1 MISLKKLLPLPVL
14 ALALLAGCGSSSK
27 EAPASYLFVNSA
39 KSASVATAA
48 NGTITLT
55 LKGVDPK
62 TIYFSDRPK
71 RDSGHQNTTDFVN
84 KWNSSDANDSFKKDP
99 PNAAIEGTKT
109 GTSQEQSMVVELTNP
124 RLNGTTLTYTA
135 KRVGTASKGLSHYK
149 DRHQASLPH
158 DLTNISVFID
168 DLCYRTGVGC

>member
-1 MISLKKLLPLPVL
+1 
-14 ALALLAGCGSSSK
+14 
-27 EAPASYLFVNSA
+27 
-39 KSASVATAA
+39 
-48 NGTITLT
+48 
-55 LKGVDPK
+55 
-62 TIYFSDRPK
+62 
-71 RDSGHQNTTDFVN
+71 
-84 KWNSSDANDSFKKDP
+84 
-99 PNAAIEGTKT
+99 
-109 GTSQEQSMVVELTNP
+109 MVVELTNP